1 MARDRTPRD
10 GDDDEDDR
18 PRRARRPRDDDED
31 DEDDRPRS
39 ARRKPKA
46 DNTVKVLLIIG
57 GVLVVVVLICAGVGL
72 TIYTSIARGVG
83 NAQQKAQ
90 QDFTK
95 MAEQQQKEMNKSMDQ
110 MGEDVRKRQTDAA
123 NSDKAK
129 ATEAVAAFLQEVKGG
144 RAAAAYRLM
153 SAEFR
158 QKTTEAAFAEF
169 LRANATDINRTFPPS
184 ADIFAPD
191 TGTTYAF
198 DISTGFKKT
207 NVTAIKQ
214 DGKWVIDVFTIAAK

>member
-1 MARDRTPRD
+1 MARDRR
-10 GDDDEDDR
+10 DDDDDDDR
-18 PRRARRPRDDDED
+18 PRRARRPRDDDD
-31 DEDDRPRS
+31 DDRPRS

-46 DNTVKVLLIIG
+46 DNTVKVLLIVG
-57 GVLVVVVLICAGVGL
+57 GVLVVLVLICAGVGL
-72 TIYTSIARGVG
+72 TVYTSIARGVG

-110 MGEDVRKRQTDAA
+110 MGEDVRKRQADAA

-158 QKTTEAAFAEF
+158 EKTTEAAFAEF
-169 LRANATDINRTFPPS
+169 LRANATDISRTFPPH

-207 NVTAIKQ
+207 NVTAVKQ
-214 DGKWVIDVFTIAAK
+214 DGKWVIDVFTVAGR

>member
-1 MARDRTPRD
+1 MARDRR
-10 GDDDEDDR
+10 DDDDDDDR
-18 PRRARRPRDDDED
+18 PRRARRPRDDDD
-31 DEDDRPRS
+31 DDDRPRS

-46 DNTVKVLLIIG
+46 DNTVKVLLIVG
-57 GVLVVVVLICAGVGL
+57 GVLVVLVLICAGVGL
-72 TIYTSIARGVG
+72 TVYTSIARGVG

-95 MAEQQQKEMNKSMDQ
+95 MAEQQQKEMNKSVDQ
-110 MGEDVRKRQTDAA
+110 MGEDMRKRQTDAA

-169 LRANATDINRTFPPS
+169 LRANATDINNTFPPH

-207 NVTAIKQ
+207 NVTAVKQ
-214 DGKWVIDVFTIAAK
+214 DGKWVIDVFTVTAR

>member
-1 MARDRTPRD
+1 MARDRR
-10 GDDDEDDR
+10 DDDDDDR
-18 PRRARRPRDDDED
+18 PRRARRPRDDDD
-31 DEDDRPRS
+31 DDDRPRS

-46 DNTVKVLLIIG
+46 DNTVKVLLIVG
-57 GVLVVVVLICAGVGL
+57 GVLVVLVLICAGVGL
-72 TIYTSIARGVG
+72 TVYTSIARGVG

-158 QKTTEAAFAEF
+158 QRTTEAAFAEF
-169 LRANATDINRTFPPS
+169 LRANAAQINNTFPPH

-207 NVTAIKQ
+207 NVTAVKQ
-214 DGKWVIDVFTIAAK
+214 DGKWVIDVFTVAGR